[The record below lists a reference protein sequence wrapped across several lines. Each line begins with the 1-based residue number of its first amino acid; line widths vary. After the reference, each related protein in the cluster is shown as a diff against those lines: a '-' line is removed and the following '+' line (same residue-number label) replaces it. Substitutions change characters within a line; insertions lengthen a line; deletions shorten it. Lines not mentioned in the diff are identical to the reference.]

1 MKKNILGLFLLI
13 SIFSFSFN
21 SVEQIRTK
29 NNELSKNNPFK
40 FKGENKGKRAF
51 SYSWNTVDANVFY
64 QGNQVTKVEIKGNY
78 IAEQNSGKIF
88 EKFLRELSKIINI
101 RRLDEIINK
110 SELMEDYL
118 YNSTDKKQE
127 YLAETADYR
136 VKLTTR
142 RNLGEFFLGATWD
155 SRRTK
160 DKNVL
165 IIEITK
171 K

>member
-1 MKKNILGLFLLI
+1 MFFYRG
-13 SIFSFSFN
+13 
-21 SVEQIRTK
+21 
-29 NNELSKNNPFK
+29 NE
-40 FKGENKGKRAF
+40 
-51 SYSWNTVDANVFY
+51 
-64 QGNQVTKVEIKGNY
+64 VTKVEIKGNY

-101 RRLDEIINK
+101 QKLDEIINK

-127 YLAETADYR
+127 YLAETTYYN
-136 VKLTTR
+136 VKLTTK
-142 RNLGEFFLGATWD
+142 RNLGEFFLGAAWD